1 MCYTINAPAKINIGL
16 DVIRKRSDGYHD
28 LKMIMQTINLSDTLE
43 FTVTDENTDILTCSN
58 KKLPVDDNNLV
69 IKAVKLMK
77 ETYGI
82 NASFHI
88 NLIKNIPVAA
98 GMAGGSTDAAA
109 CFTALNDMF
118 KLGISKEEL
127 MKLSVKLGADIPYCI
142 MQGTALSEGIGD
154 ILTPLPPFDDV
165 FFLIAKPDIDVSTG
179 FVYKNLK
186 LTNDTCHPDIDGI
199 IRAMHTHN
207 YSEMSAL
214 MGNILET
221 VTIPCYPVIG
231 TLKKLLKDEGAFASL
246 MSGSGPTVFGLFD
259 DINMANAAKDACSR
273 ICNGIFTAVTTP
285 YNP

>member
-43 FTVTDENTDILTCSN
+43 FTVTDENTDTLTCSN

-118 KLGISKEEL
+118 KLGIAKEEL

-154 ILTPLPPFDDV
+154 ILTPLPSFDDV
-165 FFLIAKPDIDVSTG
+165 FILIVKPDIDVSTG

-186 LTNDTCHPDIDGI
+186 LTDDTCHPDIDGI

-221 VTIPCYPVIG
+221 VTIPYYPVIG
-231 TLKKLLKDEGAFASL
+231 TLKKLMKNEGAFASL

-259 DINMANAAKDACSR
+259 DINMANAAKDTCSR
-273 ICNGIFTAVTTP
+273 ICSGIFTAVTTP

>member
-1 MCYTINAPAKINIGL
+1 MFYTINAPAKINIGL

-43 FTVTDENTDILTCSN
+43 FTVTDDVADTLTCSN
-58 KKLPVDDNNLV
+58 PKLPVDDNNLV

-109 CFTALNDMF
+109 CFTALNAMF
-118 KLGISKEEL
+118 KLGITKEEL

-165 FFLIAKPDIDVSTG
+165 FILIAKPDIDVSTG

-186 LTNDTCHPDIDGI
+186 LTDNTCHPDIDGI
-199 IRAMHTHN
+199 IRAMYTHN

-221 VTIPCYPVIG
+221 VTVPVYPVIN
-231 TLKKLLKDEGAFASL
+231 TLKELMIKEGAFASL

-259 DINMANAAKDACSR
+259 DINTANAAKDACSR
-273 ICNGIFTAVTTP
+273 ICGGIFTAVSTP

>member
-1 MCYTINAPAKINIGL
+1 MFYTINAPAKINIGL

-43 FTVTDENTDILTCSN
+43 FTVTDEDADTLTCSN
-58 KKLPVDDNNLV
+58 PKLPVDDNNLV

-88 NLIKNIPVAA
+88 NLIKNIPAAA

-118 KLGISKEEL
+118 KLGRTKEEL

-165 FFLIAKPDIDVSTG
+165 FILIAKPDIDVSTG

-186 LTNDTCHPDIDGI
+186 LTDNTCHPNIDGI
-199 IRAMHTHN
+199 IRAMYTHN

-221 VTIPCYPVIG
+221 VTVPIYPVIN
-231 TLKKLLKDEGAFASL
+231 TLKELMIKEGAFASL

-259 DINMANAAKDACSR
+259 DINTANAAKDACR
-273 ICNGIFTAVTTP
+273 HICGGIFTAVTTP